1 MKILFYNHTGQISGA
16 ERVLLMILRGLDS
29 RRFDAVVACPPEGR
43 LGRMVSDLQVRT
55 ISIDSL
61 RARFTW
67 RPDRLIRYLG
77 SFFQVIRSARL
88 NVIHE
93 APDIVH
99 ANSIRGGLVMSAATF
114 GLNVPIVW
122 HVHDLL
128 PRHLLSVAI
137 RLFLC
142 LSRRNQVIAVSHA
155 VAARLRGI
163 LLRCLS
169 KRVPVHTIHNAV
181 DLERFRPDSH
191 SRKET
196 RCGLRIAEEQLVI
209 GIVGQ
214 LTARKQPLE
223 LIRAFAKV
231 ASEVPNAVLLIVGE
245 ALFNRDAEYAESLVQ
260 TTDSLGL
267 SDRIRFLGS
276 REDIPALMRAFD
288 LLVVNSR
295 AEAFG
300 LTNIEAMATGTPVLA
315 AAVDGIKE
323 IIHHDQDGWLFD
335 SQPALAD
342 GMIKLLRDGNL
353 RARLSRQ
360 SRRSVMTRFSAERL
374 LTETQSFYRGVLA
387 SGKTPQHKNAAAFE
401 VKLSA
406 D

>member
-29 RRFDAVVACPPEGR
+29 RRFDAVVACPPEGQ

-137 RLFLC
+137 RFFLC
-142 LSRRNQVIAVSHA
+142 LSRRNQVIA
-155 VAARLRGI
+155 
-163 LLRCLS
+163 
-169 KRVPVHTIHNAV
+169 
-181 DLERFRPDSH
+181 
-191 SRKET
+191 
-196 RCGLRIAEEQLVI
+196 
-209 GIVGQ
+209 
-214 LTARKQPLE
+214 
-223 LIRAFAKV
+223 
-231 ASEVPNAVLLIVGE
+231 
-245 ALFNRDAEYAESLVQ
+245 
-260 TTDSLGL
+260 
-267 SDRIRFLGS
+267 
-276 REDIPALMRAFD
+276 
-288 LLVVNSR
+288 
-295 AEAFG
+295 
-300 LTNIEAMATGTPVLA
+300 
-315 AAVDGIKE
+315 
-323 IIHHDQDGWLFD
+323 
-335 SQPALAD
+335 
-342 GMIKLLRDGNL
+342 
-353 RARLSRQ
+353 
-360 SRRSVMTRFSAERL
+360 
-374 LTETQSFYRGVLA
+374 
-387 SGKTPQHKNAAAFE
+387 
-401 VKLSA
+401 
-406 D
+406 